1 VSVARTASPPIVG
14 PVMVCGGAGFV
25 GSHLVERLLADGRL
39 VDVVDDLSTGSL
51 ANLAAARNA
60 GGELRFHHADVTSLE
75 FGELVGLRRPAVI
88 YHLAVLP
95 PGATELGDVLRS
107 IEVLVSVL
115 EAARRHGTGKVVL
128 CLPAALVY
136 GEVEPRYLPVK
147 EGRAAA
153 NVDVPQV
160 VMRALVDLMTVYR
173 EMHAVEFSVLATT
186 NVYGLRQRPQDGVV
200 AAFASAV
207 VRRQDAEIFG
217 NGKQTRDFVY
227 IDDAVDALA
236 RAIDRGGGLTINV
249 GTGVQTTV
257 EELWK
262 RIAAGTG
269 RRARKEPVRHGDV
282 QRLAVSPVRAKIQLG
297 WSPWTT
303 LDEGLAVFRD
313 LFLRMPS
320 ELRDGD

>member
-1 VSVARTASPPIVG
+1 MGRTNATTVDGPI
-14 PVMVCGGAGFV
+14 MVCGGAGFV
-25 GSHLVERLLADGRL
+25 GSHLVERLLADGRA

-51 ANLAAARNA
+51 ANLADARTA
-60 GGELRFHHADVTSLE
+60 GGELRFHHVDVTSLE
-75 FGELVGLRRPAVI
+75 FAELVGLRRPRVI
-88 YHLAVLP
+88 HHLAVLP

-107 IEVLVSVL
+107 ISVLVSVL
-115 EAARRHGTGKVVL
+115 EAARRHGTEKVVL

-136 GEVEPRYLPVK
+136 GEVAVKHLPVK

-153 NVDVPQV
+153 SADVPQV
-160 VMRALVDLMTVYR
+160 IMRALIDLMTVYR
-173 EMHAVEFSVLATT
+173 ESHAIEFTVLATT

-200 AAFASAV
+200 AAFASAI

-227 IDDAVDALA
+227 IDDVVDALA
-236 RAIDRGGGLTINV
+236 RSIDRGGGLTINV

-269 RRARKEPVRHGDV
+269 RRARKIDARHGDV

-297 WSPWTT
+297 WTPWTS
-303 LDEGLAVFRD
+303 LDAGLAVFRE